1 MTGETLALV
10 LLAAAKWITDLGIV
24 WLVGVC
30 AFRMI
35 SGPADDAGGPMEPP
49 SVDRRLVRQAGCALA
64 VLIVA
69 AGARLYAQTWSS
81 FGLDEPITGELA
93 RLVAG
98 QTRWGGRWTW
108 QVIAVGAAV
117 PMAALVMAR
126 VPGGWLL
133 LGAATLGVVGTAPM
147 TGHAL
152 AHAGGPLRPM
162 LLQILH
168 LLAAGVWLGALFVLL
183 SAGLG
188 RPGAS
193 DGAAVARL
201 VHRYSPVAL
210 TAAAVLAATGV
221 LTAVLYVDHIP
232 QLWQTGYG
240 RVLLLKTGLFGL
252 TAGLGAFNWRWVR
265 PQLTAAGGPG
275 RLRRSGAA
283 ELVAAAVV
291 LAVTAWLVHL
301 PMPHE

>member
-1 MTGETLALV
+1 MTGETFALV
-10 LLAAAKWITDLGIV
+10 LLAAAKWITDRGIV

-35 SGPADDAGGPMEPP
+35 PSPADDAGGPMEPP
-49 SVDRRLVRQAGCALA
+49 NVDRRLVRHAGCALA

-81 FGLDEPITGELA
+81 FGLDEPITGELV

-108 QVIAVGAAV
+108 QVLAVGAAV
-117 PMAALVMAR
+117 PMAALAMAR
-126 VPGGWLL
+126 VTGGWLL
-133 LGAATLGVVGTAPM
+133 LGAATLGVVSTAPM

-152 AHAGGPLRPM
+152 AHAGGPFRPM

-188 RPGAS
+188 RSGTS
-193 DGAAVARL
+193 DGAAVAR
-201 VHRYSPVAL
+201 
-210 TAAAVLAATGV
+210 
-221 LTAVLYVDHIP
+221 
-232 QLWQTGYG
+232 LWQTGYG

-265 PQLTAAGGPG
+265 PQLTAAGGPD
-275 RLRRSGAA
+275 RLRRSGAT

-291 LAVTAWLVHL
+291 LAATAWLVHL